1 MIIFCNIF
9 LANFS
14 VSYLRTSE
22 LLENLIFIGLDPRIN
37 GIMWSEIMIGGN
49 SIGSVNISSNSS
61 SKTFIIVSYLVTLD
75 SLVTSIEKI

>member
-1 MIIFCNIF
+1 
-9 LANFS
+9 
-14 VSYLRTSE
+14 
-22 LLENLIFIGLDPRIN
+22 
-37 GIMWSEIMIGGN
+37 MWSEIMIGGN